1 MLSLNRCTQELQ
13 GQGSVEKKI
22 LLLSE
27 PQDSRFCGGLRG
39 RLLAARKTLGKN
51 PSVKQSYGCRLGG
64 TDQERGGQ
72 PKSVTAHQSTDK
84 DGQKIAQ
91 E

>member
-1 MLSLNRCTQELQ
+1 MP
-13 GQGSVEKKI
+13 

-27 PQDSRFCGGLRG
+27 PQDSGCLWLGASGAAARQIA
-39 RLLAARKTLGKN
+39 LAARKTLGI
-51 PSVKQSYGCRLGG
+51 PA